1 MNIQVWKGG
10 LFPKLIGRNNLITF
24 IKKGEVFASWRYPAG
39 QKELILVRE
48 DLAKQILNV
57 KSIPC
62 PHVGEYPEYGFFK
75 SGYHCNSVVRPDDES
90 ETIFECDECGF
101 EMYQPG
107 NARFNNVLN
116 GRYGESHPLRTIM
129 VSDKKTSTIK
139 QADWNEDQKMLIPS
153 ISTGTLI
160 IWIYGSFLEGNP
172 RKVFPNAQKLYKTN
186 KYIILKS

>member
-1 MNIQVWKGG
+1 
-10 LFPKLIGRNNLITF
+10 
-24 IKKGEVFASWRYPAG
+24 
-39 QKELILVRE
+39 
-48 DLAKQILNV
+48 
-57 KSIPC
+57 
-62 PHVGEYPEYGFFK
+62 
-75 SGYHCNSVVRPDDES
+75 
-90 ETIFECDECGF
+90 
-101 EMYQPG
+101 
-107 NARFNNVLN
+107 
-116 GRYGESHPLRTIM
+116 M